1 MSQERRRLNTFVDV
15 ATYERL
21 KRILD
26 AMGLTVTDFINQAMV
41 DFVEQMEDIIEKNDK
56 EAFLQIMTKN
66 IDVLQKQVAEE
77 LKKEE
82 LKK

>member
-41 DFVEQMEDIIEKNDK
+41 DFVEQMEDIIEKNDR

-66 IDVLQKQVAEE
+66 IDLLQKQVEEE
-77 LKKEE
+77 LKK
-82 LKK
+82 

>member
-1 MSQERRRLNTFVDV
+1 MSQDRKRLNTFVDI

-26 AMGLTVTDFINQAMV
+26 IMGITVTDFINQAMV
-41 DFVEQMEDIIEKNDK
+41 DFIEQMESIVENQDK
-56 EAFLQIMTKN
+56 EAFLQIMAKN
-66 IDVLQKQVAEE
+66 LDEIQKQV
-77 LKKEE
+77 KEE

>member
-1 MSQERRRLNTFVDV
+1 MSQERKRLNTFVDV

-21 KRILD
+21 KKILD

-41 DFVEQMEDIIEKNDK
+41 DFVEQMEEIIEKNDR

-77 LKKEE
+77 IKK
-82 LKK
+82 

>member
-66 IDVLQKQVAEE
+66 IDTLQRQVAEE
-77 LKKEE
+77 LKK
-82 LKK
+82 

>member
-41 DFVEQMEDIIEKNDK
+41 DFVEQMEDIIEKNDR
-56 EAFLQIMTKN
+56 EAFLQMMTKN
-66 IDVLQKQVAEE
+66 IDALQKQVAEE
-77 LKKEE
+77 LKK
-82 LKK
+82 